1 MNATTSDKNK
11 YRWLL
16 WLARV
21 WNILALAFLLFMLI
35 AHLVGDEEM
44 NFANQT
50 EWLMFLFFPIG
61 VILGLAVCWWKS
73 WLGGLITIGSL
84 LAFRLIGQEIDFNFW
99 IDGTAA
105 PGFLFLLYWAIVKKK
120 KGALPE

>member
-1 MNATTSDKNK
+1 MTATSSNTVK

-16 WLARV
+16 WLARI
-21 WNILALAFLLFMLI
+21 WNVLSLAFLLFMLI
-35 AHLVGDEEM
+35 GHLVGDEDM
-44 NFANQT
+44 TFANQT

-61 VILGLAVCWWKS
+61 IIIGLALCWWKS

-84 LAFRLIGQEIDFNFW
+84 LAFRLIGNEIDFNFG

-105 PGFLFLLYWAIVKKK
+105 PGFLFLLHWTLLKKRS
-120 KGALPE
+120 